1 MTREQKQHLRTVLR
15 GKTARARA
23 ENRKTVTGP
32 WLLMWEWQKMQ
43 PEREGKG
50 QMKKIIILN
59 VRLPCFNFTLL

>member
-15 GKTARARA
+15 GETARASA
-23 ENRKTVTGP
+23 ENRKKVTGP

-59 VRLPCFNFTLL
+59 VRLPCFNFTVL